1 MSADDNLSC
10 LGIPKAAKFC
20 VAQVPSQQKAETKLQ
35 ARHLEVPCWLSSS
48 EKKIP
53 GGGVEFSL
61 RIYPNKRDDT
71 QLASLEITMVFL
83 GESSNSMEH
92 GFHS

>member
-1 MSADDNLSC
+1 LSADDNLSC

-35 ARHLEVPCWLSSS
+35 ARHLVFF
-48 EKKIP
+48 P

-61 RIYPNKRDDT
+61 RIENPNKRDDT

-83 GESSNSMEH
+83 GESSN
-92 GFHS
+92 